1 LSVPSLLALFLGSVA
16 LTIISSIVLGR
27 DIDRIARRLRLSEG
41 FAGLLTALGAD
52 APEIS
57 TAIIALLQHQHDLG
71 VGVVIGSCVF
81 NLAGLLGL
89 SALVA
94 GRVRVGRQGL
104 ALDSLVAVSVIVVA
118 LAMVLRIL
126 SPGASV
132 ALASAA
138 MAPYVLVLALR
149 PGTVAHLPLPGAMHR
164 FLDLAVVHAQQDARH
179 DQTPPRAGWT
189 EFLSVIPALA
199 SVVFGSFGMVNSAVP
214 LGSRWGLPP
223 AITGTLVLA
232 GLTSLPNVV
241 MAVRLALHG
250 RGAAV
255 VSETLNS
262 NTLNLLAGLCLPA
275 LIFNST
281 TAPSSMEALSTV
293 WLLGMTVVAVVFAF
307 FRGRVSRLEGLA
319 LIVFYIAFAA
329 IVARFS

>member
-1 LSVPSLLALFLGSVA
+1 MSVPSLLALFLGSVA

-94 GRVRVGRQGL
+94 GRVRIGRQGL
-104 ALDSLVAVSVIVVA
+104 ALDGIVAITVIVIA
-118 LAMVLRIL
+118 MAMVFGFL
-126 SPGASV
+126 SAGASV
-132 ALASAA
+132 ALACAA
-138 MAPYVLVLALR
+138 IAPYVFVLALR

-164 FLDLAVVHAQQDARH
+164 FLDLAVVHVQQDARH
-179 DQTPPRAGWT
+179 DQTPPQAGWT
-189 EFLSVIPALA
+189 EFLSVVPALA

-214 LGSRWGLPP
+214 LGTRWGLSP

-262 NTLNLLAGLCLPA
+262 NTLNLLAGLCVPA
-275 LIFNST
+275 FIFKSMT
-281 TAPSSMEALSTV
+281 GASSMETLSTE
-293 WLLGMTVVAVVFAF
+293 WLLGMTLLTVVFAF
-307 FRGRVSRLEGLA
+307 VRGRVSRLEGLV
-319 LIVFYIAFAA
+319 LIVLYIAFAA
-329 IVARFS
+329 IVARF

>member
-1 LSVPSLLALFLGSVA
+1 MLPALFLGSVA

-41 FAGLLTALGAD
+41 LAGLLTALGAD

-57 TAIIALLQHQHDLG
+57 TAMIALLRHQHDLG

-89 SALVA
+89 SALAA
-94 GRVRVGRQGL
+94 GRVRVGRHGL
-104 ALDSLVAVSVIVVA
+104 ALDGIVAVSVILIA
-118 LAMVLRIL
+118 MAMVFGFLP
-126 SPGASV
+126 PGASL
-132 ALASAA
+132 ALSCGAI
-138 MAPYVLVLALR
+138 APYILVLAVR
-149 PGTVAHLPLPGAMHR
+149 PGTVARLPLPSAMHR

-179 DQTPPRAGWT
+179 DQTPPRAGWM
-189 EFLSVIPALA
+189 EFLSVVPALA
-199 SVVFGSFGMVNSAVP
+199 SVVLGSFGMVYSAVP

-223 AITGTLVLA
+223 AIIGTLVLA
-232 GLTSLPNVV
+232 GLTSLPNAV

-262 NTLNLLAGLCLPA
+262 NSLNLLAGLCVPA
-275 LIFNST
+275 LIFNSM
-281 TAPSSMEALSTV
+281 TAPSPVVALSAV
-293 WLLGMTVVAVVFAF
+293 WLLGMTLLAVILAF
-307 FRGRVSRLEGLA
+307 IRGRVGRSEGLA
-319 LIVFYIAFAA
+319 LIGLYVVFAT
-329 IVARFS
+329 IVARYG